1 MHNSVAQKSVDD
13 KTMSWQYC
21 RLGDVLTLK
30 GGQDLPE
37 HSRQDGAVPVVSSS
51 GITGRHK
58 EAKATA
64 PGVVT
69 GRYGTIGDL
78 SKVDRERIKRAS
90 RELLTGV

>member
-30 GGQDLPE
+30 GGQDL
-37 HSRQDGAVPVVSSS
+37 
-51 GITGRHK
+51 
-58 EAKATA
+58 
-64 PGVVT
+64 
-69 GRYGTIGDL
+69 